1 MATLAAVLSSATGV
15 EIDVDSLRSALTFCG
30 AGLAFSILLIAHG
43 YDLGVASDEGTRLS
57 QTRCD
62 EASRHTRDKLP
73 CYPVRSELGEA
84 PMADDEIEI
93 LMKARAALAKTRFSW
108 AQKITTPGEVPQ
120 TVVSAIVEVQRA
132 IDVIDRAIEELEE
145 ADELEAEEEE

>member
-30 AGLAFSILLIAHG
+30 AGLAFSLVLIAHG

-62 EASRHTRDKLP
+62 ETSRHTRDKLP
-73 CYPVRSELGEA
+73 CYPVSSELGGA
-84 PMADDEIEI
+84 PMADDEIET
-93 LMKARAALAKTRFSW
+93 LMKARAALAGKRLNW
-108 AQKITTPGEVPQ
+108 AK
-120 TVVSAIVEVQRA
+120 A
-132 IDVIDRAIEELEE
+132 
-145 ADELEAEEEE
+145 

>member
-1 MATLAAVLSSATGV
+1 MAMLAAVLSRATGI

-30 AGLAFSILLIAHG
+30 AGLVFSLLLIAHG
-43 YDLGVASDEGTRLS
+43 YDLGVTSDEGARLC
-57 QTRCD
+57 QTWGG

-73 CYPVRSELGEA
+73 CYPIRRKVGGA
-84 PMADDEIEI
+84 PMADDEIET
-93 LMKARAALAKTRFSW
+93 LVKARAALARTRLSW
-108 AQKITTPGEVPQ
+108 AQTIAAPGEVPQ
-120 TVVSAIVEVQRA
+120 AAVNAIVEVQRA